1 MKMYTLFAAC
11 AALFVIGCAASPD
24 VRTSE
29 DMVANADPYEIG
41 TAGAFFTG
49 FTGIGIKPGT
59 FLINFAP
66 RTNEVILIMKN
77 QGNDTHIFLDRK
89 SRDIIMDASVR
100 YLEQFE
106 SRTLQEKGNRLAEYG
121 KLKAF
126 MLWGILTL
134 NAEGTAEVSLGYEFN
149 KEAPYF
155 TLTIPDT
162 PNDRFEAV
170 DRPSPIKRS
179 GYFQIFFTRSQLIE
193 FVEYL
198 VQENLESTLE
208 EKNISRA
215 STDPDVY

>member
-1 MKMYTLFAAC
+1 MHTLFAAC
-11 AALFVIGCAASPD
+11 AALFLLGCTASPD

-106 SRTLQEKGNRLAEYG
+106 SRTLEEKGKHLAEYG

-126 MLWGILTL
+126 MVWGLMTL
-134 NAEGTAEVSLGYEFN
+134 NAEGTAAVSVGYEFN

-155 TLTIPDT
+155 TLTIPET